1 MVEGAVLLCTELPDP
16 GAQRHRLDM
25 YNLAALTLCCSFL
38 VFEFQLRRQQD
49 NVIPLVHTVRWY
61 MVFAWAYVFSGALSN
76 NLGGCW
82 CPGQVVLAV
91 FQQIFGFAA
100 HYHFLE
106 AARSRVSLLEVAFG
120 NLLMS
125 RGIQMARCA
134 LLTIITGHRLWEL
147 ILGYS
152 ICGQGDWPHWI
163 CRLCNV
169 LLSVLLAVVALIIL
183 RAFALVMHAATYCST
198 SAGMYVKAEAAW
210 SRTILRKH
218 CVASVFPCLVMSI
231 VYLARGFD
239 LRVGRRQISDASTAL
254 LACNMDAICLMILAE
269 IFQQSKPRV
278 AIPKAGLAAP
288 APMESGASAQGGPR
302 QAKVRE
308 LAERSIDI
316 LTLLDFFAML
326 GPGGLVMPRYS
337 AELSTTRDVVR
348 EAIIPMSRTN
358 RLVAAYASVVPQG
371 SQSSPPERMVTHAW
385 GNLFVHLVAAVVA
398 DALDMKEYSRVALLL
413 TEGRCAELKT
423 QLHSAG
429 VLHLRYWICA
439 FCINQHSNICGG
451 FPPAP
456 PEGTTEYG
464 KWDAARRDTVTGK
477 IYNVCSCTEPKFFND
492 YPNECELDKFDEMM
506 ALLHQ
511 EVPHFEHVIAVDR
524 KFELFTRAWCVAELV
539 QGNVAGIPQRVQVL
553 SHEALGIDAG
563 DVSAYVK
570 LVTLTVADCEAF
582 REEDR
587 DAILSKI
594 PDIAEFDAK
603 LQTVIF
609 GEHGLMRQ
617 YFTGFEALQAAASI
631 ARRIA
636 VVRKTV
642 HGSVGSSS
650 ADDSDS

>member
-1 MVEGAVLLCTELPDP
+1 
-16 GAQRHRLDM
+16 
-25 YNLAALTLCCSFL
+25 
-38 VFEFQLRRQQD
+38 
-49 NVIPLVHTVRWY
+49 
-61 MVFAWAYVFSGALSN
+61 
-76 NLGGCW
+76 
-82 CPGQVVLAV
+82 
-91 FQQIFGFAA
+91 
-100 HYHFLE
+100 
-106 AARSRVSLLEVAFG
+106 
-120 NLLMS
+120 
-125 RGIQMARCA
+125 
-134 LLTIITGHRLWEL
+134 
-147 ILGYS
+147 
-152 ICGQGDWPHWI
+152 
-163 CRLCNV
+163 
-169 LLSVLLAVVALIIL
+169 
-183 RAFALVMHAATYCST
+183 
-198 SAGMYVKAEAAW
+198 
-210 SRTILRKH
+210 
-218 CVASVFPCLVMSI
+218 
-231 VYLARGFD
+231 
-239 LRVGRRQISDASTAL
+239 
-254 LACNMDAICLMILAE
+254 
-269 IFQQSKPRV
+269 
-278 AIPKAGLAAP
+278 
-288 APMESGASAQGGPR
+288 
-302 QAKVRE
+302 
-308 LAERSIDI
+308 
-316 LTLLDFFAML
+316 
-326 GPGGLVMPRYS
+326 
-337 AELSTTRDVVR
+337 
-348 EAIIPMSRTN
+348 
-358 RLVAAYASVVPQG
+358 
-371 SQSSPPERMVTHAW
+371 MVTHAW